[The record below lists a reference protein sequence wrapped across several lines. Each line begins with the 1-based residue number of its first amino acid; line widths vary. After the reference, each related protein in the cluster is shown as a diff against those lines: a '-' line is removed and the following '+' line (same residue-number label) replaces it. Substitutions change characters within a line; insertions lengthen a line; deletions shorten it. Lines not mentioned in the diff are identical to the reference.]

1 MSLTQIP
8 QRSTTKGQK
17 TRETILEKAVDIASV
32 EGLEGLTVGRLAKE
46 MQMSKSGLFG
56 HFGSK
61 EELQLATISKAR
73 TIFIERVIQPAR
85 EDEEPGLL
93 RVWHLCDLW
102 LTYMEDDVFS
112 GGCFYIA
119 ASAEFDGRPGP
130 VRDTVA
136 NDMKVWLDYLEI
148 QIEKAQALNQISTE
162 VDPKQLAFEINAF
175 YMGANW
181 KLQLYNDTSAANR
194 SRLAILNRLKP
205 IATPG
210 APPLPSIEIFS

>member
-1 MSLTQIP
+1 MTQTP
-8 QRSTTKGQK
+8 QRTTTKGQK
-17 TRETILEKAVDIASV
+17 TRETILEKAVDLASV

-61 EELQLATISKAR
+61 EELQLATITKAR
-73 TIFIERVIQPAR
+73 EIFVTRVIQPAR
-85 EDEEPGLL
+85 EDKEPGLL

-102 LTYMEDDVFS
+102 LTYMEDEVFS

-119 ASAEFDGRPGP
+119 ASAEFDGRPGA

-148 QIEKAQALNQISTE
+148 QIQKAQALNQISAE
-162 VDPKQLAFEINAF
+162 VDPEQLAFEINAF

-181 KLQLYNDTSAANR
+181 KLQLYNDTTAPNR
-194 SRLAILNRLKP
+194 SRLAILERLNAV
-205 IATPG
+205 ATPE
-210 APPLPSIEIFS
+210 APSLPASENYSN